1 MDALEKLKKS
11 TTTDNVWLYV
21 LSVLQKEDIHAYA
34 LHKEI
39 ENKFH
44 WAPELITSYVVL
56 YRIEKEGLIKS
67 EKKGRIKV
75 YSITPK
81 GVKTLKEAKNYL
93 KNLAETILK

>member
-1 MDALEKLKKS
+1 MDALDKLRKS
-11 TTTDNVWLYV
+11 TTTDNVWMYI
-21 LSVLQKEDIHAYA
+21 LSVLQKESIHAYA

-39 ENKFH
+39 EKKFK

-81 GVKTLKEAKNYL
+81 GTKTLKEAKKHL
-93 KNLAETILK
+93 KNITDVI

>member
-1 MDALEKLKKS
+1 MDALEKLIKS
-11 TTTDNVWLYV
+11 TTTDNVWMYV
-21 LSVLQKEDIHAYA
+21 LAVLKNENIHAYA

-39 ENKFH
+39 EKKFK

-81 GVKTLKEAKNYL
+81 GIKTLKEAKKHL
-93 KNLAETILK
+93 KSVAEVI

>member
-1 MDALEKLKKS
+1 MDALNKLIKS
-11 TTTDNVWLYV
+11 TTTDNVWIYI
-21 LSVLQKEDIHAYA
+21 LSVLKKENIHAYA

-39 ENKFH
+39 EKKFK

-67 EKKGRIKV
+67 EKKGRIKI

-81 GVKTLKEAKNYL
+81 GNKTLKEAKKHL
-93 KNLAETILK
+93 REVAEVI

>member
-1 MDALEKLKKS
+1 MEA
-11 TTTDNVWLYV
+11 

-39 ENKFH
+39 EKRFN

-56 YRIEKEGLIKS
+56 YRIENERLI
-67 EKKGRIKV
+67 KGRIKV

-81 GVKTLKEAKNYL
+81 GIKTLREAKIYL
-93 KNLAETILK
+93 KSLAETILK

>member
-1 MDALEKLKKS
+1 MNALDKLKKS

-21 LSVLQKEDIHAYA
+21 LAVLQKEEIHAYA

-39 ENKFH
+39 EKKFN

-81 GVKTLKEAKNYL
+81 GNKALKEAKIYL
-93 KNLAETILK
+93 KKLAETI

>member
-1 MDALEKLKKS
+1 MNALEKLKKS

-21 LSVLQKEDIHAYA
+21 LSVLQKEEIHAYA

-39 ENKFH
+39 EKKFN

-75 YSITPK
+75 YTITPK
-81 GVKTLKEAKNYL
+81 GIKTLKEGKVYL
-93 KNLAETILK
+93 KKLAETI